1 MLTESFQSI
10 AIAARQ
16 VLRNWRIMIVLATLY
31 ASLIAALYL
40 FVTIREASTA
50 QVFLS
55 LALVITAPFLFFVLQ
70 TAGASETGSARL
82 LLREALRGWWKL
94 LVVSLP
100 LIALA
105 IGLTYLFGKAQTYFI
120 AGDQLNE
127 LAAQYQPN
135 AGKPELSW
143 TEVLLTGSRYLALGL
158 ILPLLAMHL
167 WIASV
172 RRGFTKTIRSL
183 NKVIVGAFA
192 PYSVLIYMAGFL
204 VFGVAPYV
212 VLFKSTPSSIAWME
226 FSLFVARLLL
236 VFALTLFGWVLTMRA
251 LAICA
256 CGRRDDLVE
265 NS

>member
-16 VLRNWRIMIVLATLY
+16 VLRNWRSMVVLATLY

-70 TAGASETGSARL
+70 TAGACESESARL
-82 LLREALRGWWKL
+82 LLGESLRGWWKL
-94 LVVSLP
+94 MVVSLP

-105 IGLTYLFGKAQTYFI
+105 IGLTYLFGKAQTYFV
-120 AGDQLNE
+120 AGQLNE
-127 LAAQYQPN
+127 IAAQYQPN
-135 AGKPELSW
+135 AGKPGLSW
-143 TEVLLTGSRYLALGL
+143 TEVFLTGLRYLAFGL
-158 ILPLLAMHL
+158 VLPLLALHL

-172 RRGFTKTIRSL
+172 GGGLIKTLRSL

-204 VFGVAPYV
+204 MFGVAPYL
-212 VLFKSTPSSIAWME
+212 VLFKPTPLTIAWME
-226 FSLFVARLLL
+226 FSLFVARLVL

-251 LAICA
+251 LAIA
-256 CGRRDDLVE
+256 ARGRQEDLVE

>member
-10 AIAARQ
+10 ANAARQ
-16 VLRNWRIMIVLATLY
+16 VLRNWRSMIVLATLY
-31 ASLIAALYL
+31 AFLIGALYL

-70 TAGASETGSARL
+70 TAGACESESAKL
-82 LLREALRGWWKL
+82 LLRESLRGWWKL
-94 LVVSLP
+94 MVVSLP

-105 IGLTYLFGKAQTYFI
+105 IGLTYLFGKAQMYFV
-120 AGDQLNE
+120 AGGQLSE
-127 LAAQYQPN
+127 IAAQYQPN
-135 AGKPELSW
+135 AGKPGLSW
-143 TEVLLTGSRYLALGL
+143 TEVFLTGLRYLAFGL
-158 ILPLLAMHL
+158 VLPLLALHL

-172 RRGFTKTIRSL
+172 GGGLIKTLRSL

-204 VFGVAPYV
+204 MFGVAPYL
-212 VLFKSTPSSIAWME
+212 VLFKPTPLTIAWME
-226 FSLFVARLLL
+226 FSLFVARLVL

-251 LAICA
+251 LAISA
-256 CGRRDDLVE
+256 RGRQEDLVE